1 MSERDQFDLFVW
13 ILYALGLGAMVG
25 FEREFRGHEA
35 GIRTTALV
43 CAGAAIFGQVSD
55 MSGETRIA
63 AGVVQGIGFL
73 GAGLVW
79 QRGGNVRGVTTAATV
94 WVMAGVGLIV
104 AAELWLLALLICVT
118 LVIVLELSPI
128 SDGIL
133 RYSRETGHARGPA
146 TPSEEEASAESKQT
160 GS

>member
-146 TPSEEEASAESKQT
+146 TPSEEESSAESKQT